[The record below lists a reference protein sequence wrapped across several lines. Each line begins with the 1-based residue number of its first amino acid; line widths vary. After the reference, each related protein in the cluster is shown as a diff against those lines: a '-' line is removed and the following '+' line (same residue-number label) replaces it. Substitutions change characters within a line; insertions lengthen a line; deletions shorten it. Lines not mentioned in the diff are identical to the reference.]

1 MPSFAHLHVH
11 TEYSLLDGLSR
22 LSPLIAQAKA
32 LGMDALAVTDH
43 GAMYAAIEFYT
54 KAKEAGIKPIIGC
67 EAYMAPRGR
76 QQREPRL
83 DNNPYHL
90 TLLAQDRTGYKNLI
104 KLSTEAHLSGY
115 YYRPRLDRELL
126 AGHAKGII
134 ALSGCPSAEIPR
146 LLLEGNLEGARRS
159 AAWFKELFGPQR
171 FYIELQEH
179 GIPEHAGLSALL
191 VSLARELELPLVA
204 TNDVHYTLPTDV
216 HPHEVLLCIQTN
228 TSIEDPN
235 RMRYGES
242 FYLKSPQEMAA
253 LFPELPEAVN
263 NTAAIA
269 EMCNLRLDF
278 SRLHLPDFAV
288 PEGETVDS
296 HLARRC
302 WEGLQRRYQPVTA
315 QAEERLRYELS
326 VIEQTGFALYILIV
340 ADFVDYA
347 RQNGILFGV
356 RGSAAASIVCY
367 CLGIT
372 DIDPLEWDLAFERFL
387 NVERKQMPDIDMD
400 FADDRRG
407 EMIDYVVK
415 KYGRDHVAQI
425 ITFGTLGARAAIRDV
440 GRVLG
445 VPLGIVDQVAKLVPP
460 VPVGIT
466 IDRAM
471 EVSPELRARYQADT
485 MIRTLMDTAKGVE
498 GVARNASTHAAG
510 VVISR
515 DPLTEHVPL
524 QKPTRPAGKAG
535 NEDTPS
541 VLMTQYPMEAL
552 EKIGLLKMD
561 FLGLANLTILGRTVE
576 IVRQTRGLEIDLQK
590 IPPDDAA
597 TFQMLGEG
605 ETTSIFQLEGSGMRR
620 YVKEL
625 KPTSIADL
633 AAMVALYRPGPMQ
646 SIPQYIRAK
655 HGEIPITY
663 LHPRLK
669 SILEPT
675 YGVLVYQDQVL
686 FIAREVAGYSLGRAD
701 ILRKAMGKK
710 IKEEM
715 AGEQSVF
722 LEGAR
727 KKGIDPGTALQI
739 WNLIEPFAG
748 YGFNKAHAACYAQIA
763 YQTAYLKANYP
774 VEYMCAVLQSAMGN
788 LEKVATAVAECRRLD
803 IPVLPPDINRSGV
816 NFTIEPA
823 PGTKHGQAIRF
834 ALASIKNVGEGAVGE
849 MVAAQEKGGPFQ
861 STDDFCR
868 RAGVQALNK
877 RVMES
882 LIKAGAFDR
891 MARRSQLLAVLD
903 RLISTSQTTQHAR
916 DIGQASLFDFMPSV
930 VAVPLVAL
938 PDVPEVDYKEKLA
951 WEKEFLGTYLS
962 EHPLQKVALQL
973 KDSTTTLCG
982 EIDLEME
989 GQIVGVAGM
998 ITNLRQ
1004 ITTKKGDLMLFVQ
1017 LEDLQGS
1024 IEVTVFPRI
1033 YERTKD
1039 VWAMDRIVL
1048 VKGKVDVRN
1057 DRPQIICDAAAEY
1070 KVEEAGSQGIGESG
1084 GAGRQGASTQV
1095 ASKQGGSR
1103 QGAADQPISKSADR
1117 QIGNQK
1123 SEIENRKAHLH
1134 IILTR
1139 SKDTA
1144 ADTKRLQ
1151 AVKDVLQ
1158 RYHGQDQFS
1167 LYLRNGQ
1174 EQVTLRVPQVT
1185 TRYCPELEQELT
1197 AILGAGKLRVEQR

>member
-1 MPSFAHLHVH
+1 MSSFTHLHVH

-22 LSPLIAQAKA
+22 ISSLLARAKV
-32 LGMDALAVTDH
+32 LGMDTLAVTDH
-43 GAMYAAIEFYT
+43 GVMYAAIEFYT

-126 AGHAKGII
+126 AEHAKGII
-134 ALSGCPSAEIPR
+134 VLSGCPSAEIPR
-146 LLLEGNLEGARRS
+146 LLLEGNLEGARRA
-159 AAWFKELFGPQR
+159 AAWFKEVFGPQR

-179 GIPEHAGLSALL
+179 GIPEHAGLPRLL
-191 VSLARELELPLVA
+191 VELARELELPLVA

-242 FYLKSPQEMAA
+242 FYLKSPQEMVA

-263 NTAAIA
+263 NTVAIA

-278 SRLHLPDFAV
+278 NRLHLPDFAV

-296 HLARRC
+296 YLARRC
-302 WEGLQRRYQPVTA
+302 WEGLQRRYQPVTP
-315 QAEERLRYELS
+315 QAEERLRYELA
-326 VIEQTGFALYILIV
+326 VIEKTGFALYILIV

-387 NVERKQMPDIDMD
+387 NVERRQMPDIDMD

-471 EVSPELRARYQADT
+471 EVNPELRARYQADT
-485 MIRTLMDTAKGVE
+485 MIRTLIDTAKGVE

-524 QKPTRPAGKAG
+524 QKPTGKSS
-535 NEDTPS
+535 NET

-590 IPPDDAA
+590 IPPDDPA

-663 LHPRLK
+663 LHPKLK
-669 SILEPT
+669 PILEPT

-715 AGEQSVF
+715 AGEQSGF

-727 KKGIDPGTALQI
+727 KNGIDPGTALQI

-748 YGFNKAHAACYAQIA
+748 YGFNKAHAACYAMIA

-774 VEYMCAVLQSAMGN
+774 VEYMCAVLQSALGN

-849 MVAAQEKGGPFQ
+849 MVNAREKGGPFQ
-861 STDDFCR
+861 SLDDLSR
-868 RAGVQALNK
+868 RAGSQALNK

-989 GQIVGVAGM
+989 GQTVGVAGM
-998 ITNLRQ
+998 ITNLRR

-1033 YERTKD
+1033 YEKTKD

-1070 KVEEAGSQGIGESG
+1070 KVE
-1084 GAGRQGASTQV
+1084 GAGEQ
-1095 ASKQGGSR
+1095 GSR
-1103 QGAADQPISKSADR
+1103 GVGEQGSRGAGEQRSRGAEEQRSTL
-1117 QIGNQK
+1117 
-1123 SEIENRKAHLH
+1123 AHLH
-1134 IILTR
+1134 ITLTR
-1139 SKDTA
+1139 SGDTA
-1144 ADTKRLQ
+1144 ADMKRLQ

-1174 EQVTLRVPQVT
+1174 EQVTLRVPQAT

-1197 AILGAGKLRVEQR
+1197 SILGPGKVRVEQR